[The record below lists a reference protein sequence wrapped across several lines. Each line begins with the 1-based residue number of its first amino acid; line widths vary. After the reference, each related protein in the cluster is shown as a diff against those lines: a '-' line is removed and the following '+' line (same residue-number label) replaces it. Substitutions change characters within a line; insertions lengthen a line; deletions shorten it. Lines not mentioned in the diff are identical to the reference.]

1 MMGDLLQLF
10 VHTYYKWV
18 ACCGRW
24 EVSGW
29 QAPKISA
36 CIWQV
41 SIGLYQHQN
50 KAKSSRLNWVN

>member
-10 VHTYYKWV
+10 VHGCDKWV
-18 ACCGRW
+18 ASCACW

-29 QAPKISA
+29 QAPKISE

-50 KAKSSRLNWVN
+50 